1 MTSKYDEK
9 DKQLV
14 QKITMLLHQRT
25 RMNVNDNQGTT
36 YFTPNWEQEIY
47 PQATVTHEDM
57 RKETGRKSISKVA
70 INKIAGMINEQGLEA
85 KVTNDGINVKVP
97 ELRARD
103 ITDFSSMKALE
114 SANKERI
121 REYQNSRADYETDE
135 DFEADN
141 PDRDP
146 YE

>member
-1 MTSKYDEK
+1 
-9 DKQLV
+9 
-14 QKITMLLHQRT
+14 
-25 RMNVNDNQGTT
+25 
-36 YFTPNWEQEIY
+36 
-47 PQATVTHEDM
+47 M
-57 RKETGRKSISKVA
+57 RKETGRKSIRKVA

-85 KVTNDGINVKVP
+85 EVTNDGINVKVP
-97 ELRARD
+97 ELRARG
-103 ITDFSSMKALE
+103 ITDFSSMKELE

-121 REYQNSRADYETDE
+121 RDYQNSRADYETDE

>member
-1 MTSKYDEK
+1 
-9 DKQLV
+9 
-14 QKITMLLHQRT
+14 
-25 RMNVNDNQGTT
+25 
-36 YFTPNWEQEIY
+36 
-47 PQATVTHEDM
+47 
-57 RKETGRKSISKVA
+57 
-70 INKIAGMINEQGLEA
+70 
-85 KVTNDGINVKVP
+85 
-97 ELRARD
+97 
-103 ITDFSSMKALE
+103 MKALE